1 MVEFYSGKFSDLKED
16 GLLRQGKNW
25 NKKIFMCTSDYEFKN
40 VSNFF
45 SKRCKSLIA
54 RNDKF
59 FKWIIVKV
67 WSVIKGKYST
77 CLVHLFTVTM
87 VIVLSRKYVMCHDK
101 KRTCE
106 NYAKDSLYLIKILV
120 KMDRQWQRAWKWG
133 YVACN
138 WKISHCQWIKRHF
151 QNENEK
157 ALSLLSRDF
166 YEYYL

>member
-1 MVEFYSGKFSDLKED
+1 
-16 GLLRQGKNW
+16 
-25 NKKIFMCTSDYEFKN
+25 
-40 VSNFF
+40 
-45 SKRCKSLIA
+45 
-54 RNDKF
+54 
-59 FKWIIVKV
+59 
-67 WSVIKGKYST
+67 
-77 CLVHLFTVTM
+77 
-87 VIVLSRKYVMCHDK
+87 MCHDK

-166 YEYYL
+166 YEYYTSVVIIFTNTLSSFFFAHESPFESEKKARFKLFSLKSFFSISSIVCILNFYRIIMLGDNFALLFRKAGRVIKGSQPWFTVEQ

>member
-1 MVEFYSGKFSDLKED
+1 
-16 GLLRQGKNW
+16 
-25 NKKIFMCTSDYEFKN
+25 
-40 VSNFF
+40 
-45 SKRCKSLIA
+45 
-54 RNDKF
+54 
-59 FKWIIVKV
+59 
-67 WSVIKGKYST
+67 
-77 CLVHLFTVTM
+77 
-87 VIVLSRKYVMCHDK
+87 MCHDE

-166 YEYYL
+166 YEYYTSVVIIFTNTLSSFLRMNHHLRVKKARFKLFSLKSFFLSRVLFAFSIFIELLCSVIILHCCSEKLGE

>member
-1 MVEFYSGKFSDLKED
+1 
-16 GLLRQGKNW
+16 
-25 NKKIFMCTSDYEFKN
+25 
-40 VSNFF
+40 
-45 SKRCKSLIA
+45 
-54 RNDKF
+54 
-59 FKWIIVKV
+59 
-67 WSVIKGKYST
+67 
-77 CLVHLFTVTM
+77 
-87 VIVLSRKYVMCHDK
+87 MCHDK

-120 KMDRQWQRAWKWG
+120 KMDRQRQRVWKWG

-166 YEYYL
+166 YEYYYNSVVIIFTNTLSSFFCAWITVWEWKKARFKKVFFLSRVLFAFSIFIELLCSVIILHCCSENLGE

>member
-1 MVEFYSGKFSDLKED
+1 
-16 GLLRQGKNW
+16 
-25 NKKIFMCTSDYEFKN
+25 
-40 VSNFF
+40 
-45 SKRCKSLIA
+45 
-54 RNDKF
+54 
-59 FKWIIVKV
+59 
-67 WSVIKGKYST
+67 
-77 CLVHLFTVTM
+77 
-87 VIVLSRKYVMCHDK
+87 MCHDK

-138 WKISHCQWIKRHF
+138 WKISHCEWIKRHF

-166 YEYYL
+166 YEYLYFCSDYLYKYSFVFFCAWITIWEWKKARFKLFSLKSFFSISSIVCILNFYRIIMLGDNFALLFRKAGRVIKGSQPWFTIEQ